1 MKNAILTRFALK
13 IPKLKYIYNKTMYL
27 IALGIFTSFVYS
39 VLILPNN
46 EGTEPKIN
54 PTIYPLMYR
63 GMIIIPYNKVNAIHL
78 HHWIWYFSICII
90 SMFVYIPN
98 MVTGFSLGLFIQGI
112 RYKDSFIL
120 ICKNPY

>member
-63 GMIIIPYNKVNAIHL
+63 GMIIIPYNKVKAIHL

-112 RYKDSFIL
+112 RYKDSLSF